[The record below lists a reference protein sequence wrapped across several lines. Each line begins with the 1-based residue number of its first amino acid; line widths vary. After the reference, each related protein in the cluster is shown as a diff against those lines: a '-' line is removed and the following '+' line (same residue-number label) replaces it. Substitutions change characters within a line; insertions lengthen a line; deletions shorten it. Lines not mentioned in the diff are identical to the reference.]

1 MKADVLGQM
10 ERDGKRM
17 YVAEASGNLIED
29 SETFLVTLGING
41 NEVPLDLAA
50 IRQVKRMLHE
60 GEKRLMIRHEQAT
73 RRRNYS
79 LDL

>member
-1 MKADVLGQM
+1 MKADVLGEM
-10 ERDGKRM
+10 ERGGKKM
-17 YVAEASGNLIED
+17 YVAEASGNLAED

-41 NEVPLDLAA
+41 SEVPLDLAA
-50 IRQVKRMLHE
+50 IRQVRRMLHE

-73 RRRNYS
+73 RRRNLC